1 MEFKQFLLTEQKE
14 YLANRVNDILT
25 GIHELLQAKKQMGAR
40 QLVRNAETIA
50 NQIRKVLHSSWPRS
64 EHKYLK
70 TLQKCGVALMK
81 AIEEKGDLPEVFN
94 SVRSELER
102 MTQKLGVPANQLG
115 TGAEETPERP
125 EEPPPG
131 QQPPAPQ
138 QAAPPPQGMPPQP
151 PQQGELPPNQTQQ

>member
-125 EEPPPG
+125 EEPP
-131 QQPPAPQ
+131 
-138 QAAPPPQGMPPQP
+138 
-151 PQQGELPPNQTQQ
+151 